1 MHIEIIQCINGAFT
15 YILDDAIG
23 FPNTCSLDNIDAIS
37 RHEDSIRTKI
47 KVIHMSQESI
57 TEHMFPIV
65 ESEELI
71 TECSQQIEESLNTDN
86 KDAFL
91 V

>member
-1 MHIEIIQCINGAFT
+1 
-15 YILDDAIG
+15 
-23 FPNTCSLDNIDAIS
+23 
-37 RHEDSIRTKI
+37 
-47 KVIHMSQESI
+47 MSQESI

-71 TECSQQIEESLNTDN
+71 TEWSQQIEESLNTDN

-91 V
+91 VWNLIEKSRERKSPAAKVESNKQETASHKAKRSK